1 MVFQVIIVGGGAV
14 QIDVTFFRQQQLL
27 GAIFIDHVSAVIGCS
42 GCTVCYMHRAEFS
55 SVSGV
60 QVSDGVTISKRN
72 YRWQIKRII
81 LNIANILIQIFRQV
95 AIMVVMIFRGGG
107 GTVLQNRGFVCSYT
121 SEEMLNKDAPLLL
134 LHSGASSLYG
144 AALVYYLKPTT
155 NSLHL

>member
-1 MVFQVIIVGGGAV
+1 MAV
-14 QIDVTFFRQQQLL
+14 VHQIHIPFFCQQQLL
-27 GAIFIDHVSAVIGCS
+27 GAVFIDHVSAIVRCC
-42 GCTVCYMHRAEFS
+42 GCTVCYMHRAEFLTIRCI
-55 SVSGV
+55 

-81 LNIANILIQIFRQV
+81 LNIANILVQIFRQV